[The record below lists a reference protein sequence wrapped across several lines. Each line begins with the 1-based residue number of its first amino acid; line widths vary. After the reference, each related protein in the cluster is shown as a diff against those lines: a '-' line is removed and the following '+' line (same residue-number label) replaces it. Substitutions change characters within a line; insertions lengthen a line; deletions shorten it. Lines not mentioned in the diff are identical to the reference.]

1 MAWCLQ
7 TISPVLEHFWTK
19 QPIYI
24 FNARAF
30 GNGCANDCKIY
41 LQSWSIFPL
50 VSKWCRN
57 ACKLYLQ
64 SWSIFEQ
71 CLQTTYIF
79 NARAFG
85 NGCANAC
92 KLCLQCWSI
101 LESLCLQTKVTVP
114 LAFLSQ
120 TTLALINAKFQI
132 NFPSGYTNIF
142 QTQMCSNTKA
152 GEISRRSRSSAYP
165 PWCPPLSA
173 GKAGPDITWTDA

>member
-71 CLQTTYIF
+71 SNQSISLMLEHLGMGVLMLANCLQY
-79 NARAFG
+79 
-85 NGCANAC
+85 
-92 KLCLQCWSI
+92 WSI

-114 LAFLSQ
+114 LAYLSQ